1 MDMEYLLRPAMF
13 YLLAA
18 LELDTPVSG
27 LVKGDFGLK
36 GCWEVLSRMVDFSDR
51 FERGTAEQSNN
62 WFFLWWG
69 VRGGGVSGPPAA
81 ESRALSLFIFSMF
94 GNR

>member
-27 LVKGDFGLK
+27 LAMGDFGLK
-36 GCWEVLSRMVDFSDR
+36 GCWVVLSRMVDFSDR
-51 FERGTAEQSNN
+51 FERGTAEQ
-62 WFFLWWG
+62 
-69 VRGGGVSGPPAA
+69 
-81 ESRALSLFIFSMF
+81 
-94 GNR
+94 